1 MQHGPTVVSC
11 KMWFRVCLDVD
22 IQGHVIELDS
32 IISLGIKIGHDS
44 NSVVWMT
51 IQLASDEILERGAG
65 CEEKEKAR

>member
-1 MQHGPTVVSC
+1 
-11 KMWFRVCLDVD
+11 MWFRVCLDVD

-51 IQLASDEILERGAG
+51 IQLASGILERGAG
-65 CEEKEKAR
+65 REEEKAC